1 MLYLIGLGLYDEN
14 DITQRALFLA
24 KGCECY
30 IELYTNK
37 WAGSIERLSKLI
49 GKPVTQLKR
58 SDLEENLTK
67 FLSKA
72 KTDDIALFIP
82 GDPLAATTHIDI
94 VMQAR
99 KRNIPI
105 QIVHNASI
113 FSAIGETGL
122 QLYKFGKT
130 ATIPFTGQLAAAKE
144 AVKGNQKLGLHTLLL
159 LDLDAEV
166 GLYMSVS
173 DALKMLIKA
182 KIVKEK
188 DRLVAA
194 SQLGSPDVQVKY
206 GTVKDLMEAQ
216 IGKPAVLVV
225 PGKLHF
231 MEKEAIESF

>member
-37 WAGSIERLSKLI
+37 WDGSIERLSKML
-49 GKPVTQLKR
+49 GKTVTQLKR
-58 SDLEENLTK
+58 SDLEENLPK

-72 KTDDIALFIP
+72 KTEDIALFIP
-82 GDPLAATTHIDI
+82 GDPLAATTHVDI
-94 VMQAR
+94 VLQAR
-99 KRNIPI
+99 KRNIPV
-105 QIVHNASI
+105 QVLHNASI

-122 QLYKFGKT
+122 QLYKFGRT
-130 ATIPFTGQLAAAKE
+130 ATVPFSGHLESAKD
-144 AVKGNQKLGLHTLLL
+144 AVKGNQKLGMHTLLL

-166 GLYMSVS
+166 GLYMSIS
-173 DALKMLIKA
+173 DALKMLVKA

-194 SQLGSPDVQVKY
+194 SQVGSPYVQVKY
-206 GTVKDLMEAQ
+206 GTVKELMETQ
-216 IGKPAVLVV
+216 IGKPAVLIV

-231 MEKEAIESF
+231 MEKEALENL